1 MAFDYWV
8 EINMFCYC
16 IFKEEGREDLER
28 ERTLRRLFG
37 EGKKRYHIYR
47 ALTLPGI
54 LSMKK
59 TLTIPT

>member
-1 MAFDYWV
+1 MEFDYWV
-8 EINMFCYC
+8 QINMCCFC

-37 EGKKRYHIYR
+37 EGKKSYIYR

-59 TLTIPT
+59 ALTIPT